1 MLFPSVNNAPS
12 WTATQ
17 HSRQSQWWTAPK
29 KSAPLRRHHPGSI
42 SGCGS
47 PFRNAHTATNWPGD
61 TFLRTSSQYWTHNKL
76 RRFQNNNYK
85 LNRKRVIEGWSQNGM
100 RRLGLVSTP
109 WWEEGTGERLL
120 AHAAFKALLQK
131 FHKRIP
137 ASIRTAGF
145 STTVDGPGLFL
156 STVLIL
162 TVKLMGSR
170 IAFRGKPLGLS
181 VKEFLIGLIEVER
194 PTHNVSSPVL

>member
-42 SGCGS
+42 SGCGT

-61 TFLRTSSQYWTHNKL
+61 IFLRTSSQYCTHNKL

-120 AHAAFKALLQK
+120 AHSAFKASPPSEIPQENTRLHPDCWLLYYSG
-131 FHKRIP
+131 RAWI
-137 ASIRTAGF
+137 
-145 STTVDGPGLFL
+145 V
-156 STVLIL
+156 
-162 TVKLMGSR
+162 
-170 IAFRGKPLGLS
+170 S
-181 VKEFLIGLIEVER
+181 VHGVNTDCQVNGI
-194 PTHNVSSPVL
+194 